1 MKLEVYQVGKVPPL
15 TIVECDH
22 WEAHYD
28 YNTPR
33 VICFEGK
40 KLSQCFL
47 LITLQDLKK
56 WWVRVDEQR
65 FNQKSLCSMGKIK
78 LD

>member
-15 TIVECDH
+15 TIVECDR

-40 KLSQCFL
+40 KIIAMFFVNN
-47 LITLQDLKK
+47 IAGFKEM
-56 WWVRVDEQR
+56 VGE
-65 FNQKSLCSMGKIK
+65 G
-78 LD
+78 